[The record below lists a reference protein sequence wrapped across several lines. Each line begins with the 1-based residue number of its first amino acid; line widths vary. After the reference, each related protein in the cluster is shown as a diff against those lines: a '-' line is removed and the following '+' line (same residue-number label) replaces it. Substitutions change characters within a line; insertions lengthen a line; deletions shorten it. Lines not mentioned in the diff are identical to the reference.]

1 MPPPTTTASV
11 QHPKRGEIWLINVN
25 PITPGDPH
33 LPRPVV
39 IISTNPRNRTWDSI
53 IVVPLSTGLQNPHPN
68 FHKPI
73 PAGQGG
79 LERDSHARCDLVS
92 NIEKTCLNSERG
104 PIGELSDR
112 HTWDIVRGIRT
123 CIGDNPDL

>member
-1 MPPPTTTASV
+1 MQQQSAVNNQFPR
-11 QHPKRGEIWLINVN
+11 RGKIWLLNVN
-25 PITPGDPH
+25 PITPRDPH

-39 IISTNPRNRTWDSI
+39 IVSTNARNKTWDSI

-79 LERDSHARCDLVS
+79 LDRATHARCDLVS
-92 NIEKTCLNSERG
+92 NLEKKCLDPRG
-104 PIGELSDR
+104 PLGAELSDLYM
-112 HTWDIVRGIRT
+112 WEIVRGIRT
-123 CIGDNPDL
+123 CVGDDPN